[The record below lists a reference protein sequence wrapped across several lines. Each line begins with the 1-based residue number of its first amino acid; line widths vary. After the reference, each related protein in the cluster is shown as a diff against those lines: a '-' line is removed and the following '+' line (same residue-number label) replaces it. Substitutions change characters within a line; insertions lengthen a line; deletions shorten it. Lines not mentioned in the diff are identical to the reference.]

1 MISQAA
7 RSYTFWSFKVLWIP
21 PTVICNFSSPHFY
34 NHYKSDWWHKF
45 EGSLFWRKQF
55 GFLTSGWMQ
64 CSEGNQR
71 NFDRNRK
78 LQLALFL
85 LEHPYSVHWWWEKD
99 ARRQIIN
106 EQNWRM
112 IFQRPLRQ
120 LRLRPLWNRNW
131 AAQRGRFLHS
141 LHNVTP
147 SMSNLNIGHF
157 LSSKPLNN
165 LLQFRPDG
173 ARWL

>member
-1 MISQAA
+1 
-7 RSYTFWSFKVLWIP
+7 
-21 PTVICNFSSPHFY
+21 
-34 NHYKSDWWHKF
+34 
-45 EGSLFWRKQF
+45 
-55 GFLTSGWMQ
+55 MQ

-157 LSSKPLNN
+157 LSRKPLNKSCFTVSPWWRKMIIDN
-165 LLQFRPDG
+165 VAHQIAISLSFRLRLSVGETIWYWRWKWQKISQELQMLSSSLSDC
-173 ARWL
+173 